1 MPQAQLNLNHPR
13 IIAAIQDDTLPGLVE
28 LQLHVSA
35 DLDCFK
41 GHFPEFPILPGV
53 VQLKW
58 VVDCAKEFLALNRP
72 IKTVE
77 RLKFT
82 CPIQPQ
88 TSIKLRIQFDASRQ
102 CADFRFYDDAQSF
115 AQGRLC
121 YE

>member
-1 MPQAQLNLNHPR
+1 MPRHQTNLNHPT
-13 IIAAIQDDTLPGLVE
+13 IITAIQDDILSGLVE
-28 LQLHVSA
+28 LQLHVPA

-58 VVDCAKEFLALNRP
+58 VVDCAKEYLALNRS
-72 IKTVE
+72 INTVE

-82 CPIQPQ
+82 CPIQPDM
-88 TSIKLRIQFDASRQ
+88 SIKLRIQFDISKQ

-121 YE
+121 YD

>member
-1 MPQAQLNLNHPR
+1 MSQAHPNSNHPN
-13 IIAAIQDDTLPGLVE
+13 IVTVTQDDTQSGLVE
-28 LQLHVSA
+28 LQLHVPG

-41 GHFPEFPILPGV
+41 GHFPEFQILPGV

-72 IKTVE
+72 VKTVE

-88 TSIKLRIQFDASRQ
+88 TSVKLRIQFDANRQ

-121 YE
+121 YD